1 MNKLI
6 PLIHIFLDLY
16 NYKSYDLE
24 IHKTFMCPSFI
35 EDVHKQPCHMDNCV
49 EGEDPSTQK
58 EAEQHEEQDLLA
70 CNVDLYMLFSIDF

>member
-1 MNKLI
+1 
-6 PLIHIFLDLY
+6 
-16 NYKSYDLE
+16 
-24 IHKTFMCPSFI
+24 MCPSFI
-35 EDVHKQPCHMDNCV
+35 EYVHKQPCHMDNSV